1 MIGASQHRRRG
12 HARTLSPDDTIH
24 ERRIGAFLG
33 GGVPGKTLSEDDAA
47 TALSQPDNAC
57 RADETHQCIEG
68 TLHSGA
74 MHRGAGGDW
83 PGCSAWR

>member
-1 MIGASQHRRRG
+1 M
-12 HARTLSPDDTIH
+12 
-24 ERRIGAFLG
+24 GAFLG
-33 GGVPGKTLSEDDAA
+33 GGVTGKTLSEDDAA

-57 RADETHQCIEG
+57 RADETHQCIDD

-83 PGCSAWR
+83 PGCRAGRSTVDRRVRRGTGNEGRGCG